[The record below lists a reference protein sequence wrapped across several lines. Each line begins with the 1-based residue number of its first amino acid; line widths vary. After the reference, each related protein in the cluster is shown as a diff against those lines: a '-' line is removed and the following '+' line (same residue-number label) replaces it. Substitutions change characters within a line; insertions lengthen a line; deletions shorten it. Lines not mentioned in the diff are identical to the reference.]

1 MGNFGLHLRAALR
14 ENEKQPV
21 VEGNRLVDLLVNM
34 VGLWFLIIGVLL
46 LGIALVGSYV
56 KRVPLSTAILYLAV
70 GYVLGPQGS
79 GLIEIDLIRQAAF
92 IERVTE
98 VAVIVSLF
106 TAGLKLRIPLRDS
119 RWRRPL
125 RLAFGSMTFNR
136 RRDRGG
142 RRLRNGT
149 ILGRWCLAGS
159 HPGSNGPG
167 VGQ

>member
-1 MGNFGLHLRAALR
+1 MAS
-14 ENEKQPV
+14 
-21 VEGNRLVDLLVNM
+21 
-34 VGLWFLIIGVLL
+34 LWFLIIGVLL

-70 GYVLGPQGS
+70 GYGLGPQGS

-106 TAGLKLRIPLRDS
+106 TAGLKLRTPLRDS

-125 RLAFGSMTFNR
+125 RLAFGSMALTVVAIAVA
-136 RRDRGG
+136 GIYG
-142 RRLRNGT
+142 IGLSWGAGVLLVSCPVYPIT
-149 ILGRWCLAGS
+149 LAS
-159 HPGSNGPG
+159 
-167 VGQ
+167 